1 MHKGVRL
8 KWGWSATETVYG
20 VVDIEIKRC
29 INVEEVGIVKY
40 YTTRYLKFCNSSYK
54 KQHKLPGVIF
64 QGKMLM
70 LLFIIEVFVGKVFFK
85 VLYWFGLVIEFYMES
100 LYIIEVG
107 PT

>member
-1 MHKGVRL
+1 
-8 KWGWSATETVYG
+8 
-20 VVDIEIKRC
+20 
-29 INVEEVGIVKY
+29 
-40 YTTRYLKFCNSSYK
+40 
-54 KQHKLPGVIF
+54 
-64 QGKMLM
+64 M